1 MLFYFGVIKMNTF
14 EVRKDGLY
22 INGAK
27 VSAFNNLKIESYADD
42 LTKLSIT
49 LYGELKGIDDQNS
62 YSFV

>member
-27 VSAFNNLKIESYADD
+27 VSAFNNLKIESDADG